1 MNDMENLEAIP
12 VAELYFSKIWASVV
26 WTMGTPGGVNSMCN
40 GIRLASAQHH
50 QAAIQSHS
58 EGIPLHVNFHPFLV
72 RLSRIR
78 GRLGRKGLSDRA
90 VGSVPQ
96 RLFLGAGIILSG
108 FGA

>member
-72 RLSRIR
+72 R
-78 GRLGRKGLSDRA
+78 KGLSDRA